1 MAQPYFQ
8 ANIAYDNLSTEYLTE
23 DTVSLI
29 MGGMKAITYLRVSG
43 ADQVKGDGFE
53 RQRVACAAHAASA
66 GMELV
71 GEYVEAVSGTFD
83 GLDRPV
89 FAAMLERIAGNGVRV
104 VLIERADRL
113 ARDLMVSEALL
124 CQLRNLGVR
133 VIESCSGLELTDASD
148 PSRIMIRQML
158 GAVAE
163 FNKRELV
170 GKLAKA
176 RRRIR
181 DSGKRCEG
189 RKPFG
194 ARAGEAAT
202 LASMKE
208 LSQAGES
215 LRGIV
220 RKLQVNERPTRSGR
234 AWSVESVRLILKRA
248 G

>member
-1 MAQPYFQ
+1 
-8 ANIAYDNLSTEYLTE
+8 
-23 DTVSLI
+23 
-29 MGGMKAITYLRVSG
+29 
-43 ADQVKGDGFE
+43 
-53 RQRVACAAHAASA
+53 
-66 GMELV
+66 
-71 GEYVEAVSGTFD
+71 
-83 GLDRPV
+83 
-89 FAAMLERIAGNGVRV
+89 MLERIAGNGVRV

-124 CQLRNLGVR
+124 CQLRKLGVR

-194 ARAGEAAT
+194 ARAGEAET
-202 LASMKE
+202 LVSME
-208 LSQAGES
+208 MMRDEGMS
-215 LRGIV
+215 LRQIAGQ
-220 RKLQVNERPTRSGR
+220 LEVNECPTRSGR
-234 AWSVESVRLILKRA
+234 PWTAESVRLILKRA

>member
-8 ANIAYDNLSTEYLTE
+8 ANIATDKLSTEYLTG
-23 DTVSLI
+23 DRLSPI
-29 MGGMKAITYLRVSG
+29 IRGMKAITYLRVSG

-53 RQRVACAAHAASA
+53 RQRVACAAYAARA

-194 ARAGEAAT
+194 ARAGEATT
-202 LASMKE
+202 LVSIKAMSE
-208 LSQAGES
+208 AGKS
-215 LRGIV
+215 LRQIAGQ
-220 RKLQVNERPTRSGR
+220 LEVNESPTRSGR
-234 AWSVESVRLILKRA
+234 PWTAESVRLILKRA

>member
-1 MAQPYFQ
+1 M
-8 ANIAYDNLSTEYLTE
+8 
-23 DTVSLI
+23 V
-29 MGGMKAITYLRVSG
+29 GMKAITYLRVSG
-43 ADQVKGDGFE
+43 ADQIKGDGFQ
-53 RQRVACAAHAASA
+53 RQRVACQAYATSS

-71 GEYVEAVSGTFD
+71 GEYIEAISGTFD
-83 GLDRPV
+83 GLERPV
-89 FAAMLERIAGNGVRV
+89 FATMLERIAGNGVRV

-124 CQLRNLGVR
+124 CQLRKLGVQ
-133 VIESCSGLELTDASD
+133 VFESCSGLELTDASD

-181 DSGKRCEG
+181 DNGQRCEG

-194 ARAGEAAT
+194 ARAGESAT
-202 LASMKE
+202 LATMLA
-208 LSQAGES
+208 LSKAGVS
-215 LRGIV
+215 LRGVV
-220 RKLQVNERPTRSGR
+220 RQLEAQALPTRSGR
-234 AWSVESVRLILKRA
+234 PWSPESVRLILARA

>member
-1 MAQPYFQ
+1 MLTG
-8 ANIAYDNLSTEYLTE
+8 DTLSPILY
-23 DTVSLI
+23 
-29 MGGMKAITYLRVSG
+29 GMTNAITYLRVSG
-43 ADQVKGDGFE
+43 ADQNRGDGFE

-66 GMELV
+66 GMEVV
-71 GEYVEAVSGTFD
+71 GEYIETVSGTHD

-124 CQLRNLGVR
+124 CQLRNLGVK
-133 VIESCSGLELTDASD
+133 VIESCSGLDLTDASD

-181 DSGKRCEG
+181 DSGKRCDG

-194 ARAGEAAT
+194 ARAGEVET
-202 LASMKE
+202 LVSME
-208 LSQAGES
+208 MMRDEGMS
-215 LRGIV
+215 LRQIAGQ
-220 RKLQVNERPTRSGR
+220 LEVNESPSRSGKPWT
-234 AWSVESVRLILKRA
+234 AEAVRVILKRA
-248 G
+248 S